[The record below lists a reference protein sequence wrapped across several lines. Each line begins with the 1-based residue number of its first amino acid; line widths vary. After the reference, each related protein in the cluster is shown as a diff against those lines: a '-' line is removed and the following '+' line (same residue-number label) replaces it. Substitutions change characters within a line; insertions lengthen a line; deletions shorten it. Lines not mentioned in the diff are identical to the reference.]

1 MSTVLAL
8 LGTEPV
14 NERAKCLAF
23 LDDEDGWRRDMFVWP
38 KYQGNNDYSQEDQ
51 IEVGFNILV
60 PFGIVFDLRANAQR
74 LKAGYMYH
82 TVFPVFER
90 ILSEISSTASKIT
103 EKIESARPVGSYDV
117 SWLSGLFPC
126 VSYIPAYTK

>member
-1 MSTVLAL
+1 M
-8 LGTEPV
+8 
-14 NERAKCLAF
+14 
-23 LDDEDGWRRDMFVWP
+23 
-38 KYQGNNDYSQEDQ
+38 
-51 IEVGFNILV
+51 V